1 MKSRFLNKF
10 SIRNRIYLSFSLL
23 IILFIINAT
32 LTIIT
37 INRIEKLS
45 NEQTTIMD
53 PSLQNI
59 DAFKKIMLESKMYS
73 TNWVFLRSK
82 QEDKDALLKLHKVD
96 YPALKLRLNVLKSH
110 WRNKQWVDS
119 LNKVYSDFEDLLVL
133 EKEIMHSLQTFD
145 DYDDLVTKL
154 EAEFSIESEILPRT
168 AALMHDIKQIES
180 SMQATRQIENAKLQD
195 TSLRLRIIIVLLAI
209 IIFCIGVFL
218 SVYMTKVIIKP
229 IQTIQHIINDLGKGI
244 IRKIDLSENKDEI
257 GDMIRSVNNLSDKL
271 QKTALFANEV
281 GNRNFNIPFHP
292 LSEEDTLGK
301 ALIAMRSNL
310 QISEKELSDQA
321 KSLKEQSDKLQIQTD
336 HLQVMNIELQQ
347 ERENAEKANQAKS
360 TFLATMSHEIRT
372 PMNGVIGMAS
382 LLADTPLN
390 EEQKEYVSV
399 IRTSGDVLLGVINDI
414 LDFSK
419 IESGNM
425 DLELHDFDLREC
437 IEQVMDVFAKKA
449 AELEIDLVYQIDH
462 KIPVQIIGD
471 SLRLRQ
477 ILINLVSNAIKFT
490 HHGEVFVK
498 VNLTKTTD
506 DAIELTFAVR
516 DTGIG
521 IPEEKLSRLFK
532 AFSQVDS
539 STTRKYGGTG
549 LGLVISERL
558 IELMGGSI
566 DVESKVGEGTTFSFN
581 IVTKPGMI
589 AEKQYAHLN
598 TVENEGK
605 RILVVDDNRTNL
617 TILKTQL
624 ELWKLVPVLASSGEQ
639 ALKLIS
645 FEAEFQLVITDMQ
658 MPAMDGVELAKEL
671 KKKVPHVPIIL
682 LSSVGDE
689 TKSQYPHLF
698 NSVLTKPVKQTQLFN
713 LVQRELK
720 NINHTPKIDLDPVKP
735 SLLSEGF
742 AKLYPLDILL
752 VEDNLINQKLAMRV
766 LNKLGYDPALANNGK
781 EALEM
786 LEERPYQVVLM
797 DILMPE
803 MDGLEA
809 TRSIRK
815 NNQHQPIIIAMT
827 ANALPEDRGECL
839 KAGMNEYITKP
850 IDLQVLL
857 KILQASAEKS
867 PIQ

>member
-45 NEQTTIMD
+45 IEQTTIMD

-110 WRNKQWVDS
+110 WKNKQWVDS
-119 LNKVYSDFEDLLVL
+119 LNKIYSNFEDLLVL
-133 EKEIMHSLQTFD
+133 EKEIMQSLQNFD

-154 EAEFSIESEILPRT
+154 EAEFTIESEILPRT

-180 SMQATRQIENAKLQD
+180 SMQATRKIENAKLQEA
-195 TSLRLRIIIVLLAI
+195 SLHLRVIIVLLAI

-244 IRKIDLSENKDEI
+244 IRKIDFSENKDEI
-257 GDMIRSVNNLSDKL
+257 GDMIQSVNNLSEKL

-301 ALIAMRSNL
+301 ALIAMRNNL

-321 KSLKEQSDKLQIQTD
+321 KSLKEQSDKLQMQTD

-477 ILINLVSNAIKFT
+477 ILINLISNALKFT
-490 HHGEVFVK
+490 HKGEVFVK
-498 VNLTKTTD
+498 VNLTKTTT
-506 DAIELTFAVR
+506 DAIELTFSVQ

-566 DVESKVGEGTTFSFN
+566 GVESKVGEGTTFSFN

-605 RILVVDDNRTNL
+605 RILVIDDNRTNL
-617 TILKTQL
+617 KILKSQL

-645 FEAEFQLVITDMQ
+645 TEAEFQLIITDMQ

-689 TKSQYPHLF
+689 TKSKYPHLF

-720 NINHTPKIDLDPVKP
+720 NTNHTPKIDSEPVKP

-766 LNKLGYDPALANNGK
+766 LSKLGYDPALANNGK
-781 EALEM
+781 EALDM

-797 DILMPE
+797 DILMPQ

-867 PIQ
+867 PSK